1 MGFINSA
8 NTITITARLTK
19 LGREK
24 LLTNTNTIFSH
35 FTLGDS
41 DANYNTSV
49 KLPTGKVPA
58 NSGNL
63 GANSTTNDNINDGAT
78 VVSRL
83 YVTTPPVFKKQV
95 EPNSSNIGMSITE
108 IGEVTVSGSNLTY
121 VEIDKSNSSTDFTNL
136 FKSLSLPLTPSNI
149 NLFTGTTSQN
159 GGWADTAFS
168 GLGASK
174 VLLGVIDN
182 TQYGE
187 LIDGKTIKMSLPIA
201 TGYTS
206 GGSVTGITT
215 YDIYSTL
222 PKTTIIKTDLDSSYE
237 DNSDYPRALFGN
249 QINVAY
255 LVSDNIQ
262 KPNNDSSKSWS
273 TGYDSFK
280 PFSLNGKE
288 LINVQTISTTNINSD
303 KVIGVAYLDK
313 GIIAITEP
321 SIVDNIALNFSGD
334 SNTNTITNG
343 LGLYYF
349 SSSTYNTKVDSIQF
363 DLVQNIVCIAAR
375 GEFYNS
381 QNETITVNDDVRIS
395 EIAITDVAG
404 NILAIG
410 KTDRHIV
417 KKKNDFV
424 VFDVQI
430 II

>member
-321 SIVDNIALNFSGD
+321 TIVDNIALNFSGD